1 MRTPGIRDRISS
13 GRVLGFR
20 GRGVPALISLLLAL
34 FVVTPAFGQRS
45 DYPSSLRSRIYQ
57 AFDAADYDRAIELIE
72 KYLTAIPNDPGMLY
86 NAACAY
92 CQLDEFDTA
101 ASYLYKSIKAGFRDY
116 ELMRTDP
123 DLKGLKTH
131 PTYQKIFERRDRE
144 DGMRSRSALAQWR
157 STYDSPEYFYETDEK
172 RRIQYAT
179 ALDPVAH
186 KEMREMLEEEADQL
200 IGSLFSSPPGY
211 FVLIAVPRPE
221 DSNLFFKGRDSIGG
235 IYQHGKRLL
244 VARNIGGSLRHEFF
258 HAYHYGDME
267 RLNQF
272 HHLWI
277 QEGLASLYE
286 EYDIR
291 DDGTI
296 IFLPNERLNI
306 TKARAS
312 AGRLYRWENIFAM
325 TTDEFMHRASSIYPQ
340 VRSMFRYI
348 AEKGK
353 LTDWYQA
360 YTDLFPQDPTGE
372 RAFEAVFETSLKEI
386 ERDWRKWV
394 AAQPRLDL
402 FVRSGDASLGIRSGR
417 NISNNGVVITDILPG
432 SAARKAGLR
441 RGDVIVSADGSD
453 TRTMAAL
460 QKIIGTRKIGDLLT
474 LRVRRNEEY
483 FTLMVKLRPLI
494 GGF

>member
-1 MRTPGIRDRISS
+1 MSTPDISHRITS
-13 GRVLGFR
+13 GRIPV
-20 GRGVPALISLLLAL
+20 LISFILTL
-34 FVVTPAFGQRS
+34 FVVSSAFSQRYDS
-45 DYPSSLRSRIYQ
+45 TYSIRNKIYK
-57 AFDAADYDRAIELIE
+57 AFDAEDYERATELIE
-72 KYLTAIPNDPGMLY
+72 KFLTYIPNDPGMLY

-92 CQLDEFDTA
+92 CQLDELDTA
-101 ASYLYKSIKAGFRDY
+101 ASYLYKSLKAGFRDF

-123 DLKGLKTH
+123 DLEGLKNH
-131 PTYQKIFERRDRE
+131 PTYMKIFERRDRE

-157 STYDSPEYFYETDEK
+157 LTYDSPEYFYETDEQ

-179 ALDPVAH
+179 ALDTVTH

-200 IGSLFSSPPGY
+200 TGSLFSSPPGY

-221 DSNLFFKGRDSIGG
+221 DSDQFFKGQDSIGG
-235 IYQHGKRLL
+235 MYQHGKRLL
-244 VARNIGGSLRHEFF
+244 VARNIGGTLRHEFF
-258 HAYHYGDME
+258 HVFHYGDME
-267 RLNQF
+267 RLKQF
-272 HHLWI
+272 HHLWV

-286 EYDIR
+286 EYEIQ

-306 TKARAS
+306 TKSRAR
-312 AGRLYRWENIFAM
+312 AGRLYRWESIFAM
-325 TTDEFMHRASSIYPQ
+325 SPEEFMHRATSVYPQ

-353 LTDWYQA
+353 LLDWYQA
-360 YTDLFPQDPTGE
+360 YTDLFSQDPTGE
-372 RAFEAVFETSLKEI
+372 RAFEAVFDTSLKEI

-402 FVRSGDASLGIRSGR
+402 TVRSGDASLGIRSGR
-417 NISNNGVVITDILPG
+417 NLSNDGVVITDILPR
-432 SAARKAGLR
+432 SAARRAGLQ
-441 RGDVIVSADGSD
+441 RGDIIVSADGSD
-453 TRTMAAL
+453 TRTMASL
-460 QKIIGTRKIGDLLT
+460 QKIIGMRKIGDLLT

-483 FTLMVKLRPLI
+483 FSVMVKLRPLT